1 MSRSILVETSC
12 WFCNPTVLCP
22 LLAAMALSKTMTTTL
37 LLSRAPLA
45 SSALLAPS
53 SPSSLAWRQI
63 PALFSSAS
71 STDHYAPNN
80 KVSVVVEEI
89 RQESAAVAEE
99 SEKESPEEHGEEKRD
114 ADRDDGDEEELD
126 INPETGEVGG
136 PSGPEPTRY
145 GDWEKGGRCYDF

>member
-1 MSRSILVETSC
+1 M
-12 WFCNPTVLCP
+12 LCP
-22 LLAAMALSKTMTTTL
+22 LLVAMALSKTTTTT
-37 LLSRAPLA
+37 LLSRAPLV

-53 SPSSLAWRQI
+53 FPSSLAWRQI
-63 PALFSSAS
+63 PAALFSSAS
-71 STDHYAPNN
+71 SADRYAPNN

-89 RQESAAVAEE
+89 RQESAVVAEE

>member
-1 MSRSILVETSC
+1 MLVLQSNC
-12 WFCNPTVLCP
+12 VVS

-37 LLSRAPLA
+37 LLSRAPLV
-45 SSALLAPS
+45 STSAVLAPS
-53 SPSSLAWRQI
+53 FPSSLAWRQI

-71 STDHYAPNN
+71 SADHYAPNN

-89 RQESAAVAEE
+89 RQESAVVAEE

-114 ADRDDGDEEELD
+114 VNRDDGDEEELD